1 MASSMRPEMKT
12 SGLPLAVFVV
22 ASWGLLMV
30 CTGLAAEQR
39 TQGEGGRATSQQYDE
54 QERTAPVQRNRDW
67 LVRYVTQPIPDT
79 PRNRRYLALID
90 RSLDDTHLGLDLEWL
105 RSGGGD
111 VYRSRWEIN
120 TIGCL
125 AFCYRTKGLRYYQ
138 DPNVLAIV
146 RAAMLAVVEHVTAEG
161 KFIWPGDT
169 DLYKKGSHEHAWRLE
184 PLLLAYIWIGDK
196 LPHDERATIEAAL
209 RRAADWLV
217 AHPNA
222 EANNRGAVWC
232 AVTTLCGVY
241 FNNQAYLDAAEEYA
255 DEVMSG
261 VVLEDGEVGEHTL
274 QYAGGGPDTGYTYT
288 GWGYVYLY
296 RLLSGKDELD
306 DRLLQA
312 LRWIALYN
320 TLSGWPNV
328 AGASVRVG
336 TPKPGIQD
344 TLPAFEHFSRAEP
357 FFATVADRYLAR
369 CETQGTG
376 LFGGRAH
383 VVSPFIWALFAAG
396 VEAGSEPHPD
406 WFVNHT
412 HVYDRPNVHYALVS
426 RAYQTGVTFRA
437 RAGVYRNIPPEGLH
451 LRGMQTFA
459 FGDEYPIL
467 FHTRH
472 ANSTTQ
478 ADGIDTAITNVDDGP
493 HGWEV
498 LLTEGET
505 LDRWRSE
512 LATIVARRKTLWT
525 LYAYTP
531 VSAVVVYGGTKGPIT
546 SRWAMGREV
555 VPRPRLDAK
564 ARRISFAGLQGR
576 LCFLTG
582 DARLYKTA
590 EGEDKRYVL
599 EVVAQPPVSAFGFS
613 NDSFGFEGL
622 DAERQELFFSDAS
635 GRYRLS
641 LKGVLGP
648 DGNIDRAAPMR
659 LAGADDG

>member
-1 MASSMRPEMKT
+1 M
-12 SGLPLAVFVV
+12 
-22 ASWGLLMV
+22 
-30 CTGLAAEQR
+30 QR
-39 TQGEGGRATSQQYDE
+39 D
-54 QERTAPVQRNRDW
+54 RDW

-90 RSLDDTHLGLDLEWL
+90 QNLDDTYLGLDIEWL
-105 RSGGGD
+105 RAGGGD
-111 VYRSRWEIN
+111 PYQSRYQIN
-120 TIGCL
+120 AIGCL
-125 AFCYRTKGLRYYQ
+125 AFCYRTEGLEYHR
-138 DPNVLAIV
+138 DTAVLAKL
-146 RAAMLAVVEHVTAEG
+146 RAAMLAVAQHVNTEG
-161 KFIWPGDT
+161 MFAWPGYESI
-169 DLYKKGSHEHAWRLE
+169 YKKGSQEQAWQLE
-184 PLLLAYIWIGDK
+184 PLLLAFIWVGNK
-196 LPHDERATIEAAL
+196 LPPDERATIEAAL

-232 AVTTLCGVY
+232 AITTLCGVY

-312 LRWIALYN
+312 LRWTALYN

-344 TLPAFEHFSRAEP
+344 TLPAFEHFSRVEP
-357 FFATVADRYLAR
+357 FFATVAERHAQR
-369 CETQGTG
+369 CETHDPR
-376 LFGGRAH
+376 LFESH
-383 VVSPFIWALFAAG
+383 QHIVSPIIWAMLAAG
-396 VEAGSEPHPD
+396 ATPQPGPHPQ
-406 WFVNHT
+406 WYVNHT

-437 RAGVYRNIPPEGLH
+437 RAGVYRNIPREGLH

-459 FGDEYPIL
+459 FGDEEPII
-467 FHTRH
+467 FHTMN
-472 ANSTTQ
+472 ASSTTE
-478 ADGIDTAITNVDDGP
+478 ADGIDTATTNVDDGP
-493 HGWEV
+493 DGWEV
-498 LLTEGET
+498 VLHKGQ
-505 LDRWRSE
+505 RIHAWRSD
-512 LATIVARRKTLWT
+512 LATITTGRKTLWT

-531 VSAVVVYGGTKGPIT
+531 VSAVVVYGGAKGPIT
-546 SRWAMGREV
+546 SRWVMSREC
-555 VPRPRLDAK
+555 VPRPRLDAE
-564 ARRISFAGLQGR
+564 ARMVSFEGQTGR
-576 LCFLTG
+576 LHFLTG
-582 DARLYKTA
+582 DARLYKTG

-622 DAERQELFFSDAS
+622 DPERQELFFSDAS
-635 GRYRLS
+635 GKYRLS

-648 DGNIDRAAPMR
+648 EGNIDRTAPMR